1 MSRWDEVTFGLVSAS
16 VDISHEELGRH
27 KGISLT
33 TTSNS
38 ETFQWISMMK
48 NIKITN

>member
-1 MSRWDEVTFGLVSAS
+1 MSRRDEVNFGLVSVS
-16 VDISHEELGRH
+16 VDRPHEDLGRH

-33 TTSNS
+33 TTSNY
-38 ETFQWISMMK
+38 EIFQWISMMK